1 MSRIAKIALSVLVL
15 LSASNSATAGEI
27 RARVTFSSAEITV
40 IADYYHEH
48 ARSTKKNGKN
58 RKTLPPGIAKNLA
71 KGKPLPPGIA
81 KQMLPPDLSDK
92 LPPAADGFERIVV
105 AGKVLLVEIATQVVH
120 DVLTDVLFD

>member
-1 MSRIAKIALSVLVL
+1 VSRIATIALSLLLL
-15 LSASNSATAGEI
+15 LSASNTVTASDF

-48 ARSTKKNGKN
+48 ARSTKKNGKG
-58 RKTLPPGIAKNLA
+58 RKSLPPGIAKNLA

-81 KQMLPPDLSDK
+81 KQVLPPDLSDK
-92 LPPAADGFERIVV
+92 LPPAVDGYERIIV